1 MIKQCLLMAGLLGCG
16 ASLAK
21 EVTYY
26 YTDPQGNVLAETDE
40 HGNIK
45 KTSDYRPFGSPIA
58 GDVPSIGYSGH
69 VMDAEDGLVYMK
81 ARYYDPDSGRFLARD
96 PMPVRP
102 GAVASFNR
110 FAYVGNNP
118 LTFSDPTG
126 MYICT
131 GDGKSCDKVA
141 SALVL
146 VGQAAKGLPAGS
158 EGRTKLE
165 SVVSFYGKPGQA
177 NGVTVQ
183 FADLGRRANAN
194 TITRGGDTTVTLDM
208 AQMENRLSNR
218 IPESRNAEIA
228 ATVAHEGSHG
238 LAQQTAIP
246 STRDQVL
253 SDEKNAYRTQV
264 SVNQGLGISSIYGIW
279 VQGDSSLDEGAIS
292 TAAER
297 STQNWCDAGGKC

>member
-1 MIKQCLLMAGLLGCG
+1 MIKQCLLMVGLFGCG

-69 VMDAEDGLVYMK
+69 VMDAEDNLIYMK
-81 ARYYDPDSGRFLARD
+81 ARYYDPDSGRFLSRD

-102 GAVASFNR
+102 GALSSFSR
-110 FAYVGNNP
+110 FAYVGDNP

-131 GDGKSCDKVA
+131 GDGKNCDKVA

-146 VGQAAKGLPAGS
+146 IGQASKGFPAGS
-158 EGRTKLE
+158 SGRARLE
-165 SVVSFYGKPGQA
+165 SIASFYGKPGEA
-177 NGVTVQ
+177 NGVKVQ
-183 FADLGRRANAN
+183 FADLGKSANAN
-194 TITRGGDTTVTLDM
+194 TVTQGGDTAITIDM
-208 AQMENRLSNR
+208 AKMGSSLSTR
-218 IPESRNAEIA
+218 VPESQDAEIA

-238 LAQQTAIP
+238 ITQRSSIP

-253 SDEKNAYRTQV
+253 SDEKNAFRTQG

-279 VQGDSSLDEGAIS
+279 VQGDSSLNEDAVS
-292 TAAER
+292 TYADK
-297 STQNWCDAGGKC
+297 STENWCNAGGKC